1 MLNLNSWEMENSKE
15 VNQLLK
21 AQEKLEEVVN
31 SPAPDMSGLFD
42 PKTLEKTLDNM
53 VSHALVSGHERVRA
67 VNQARSLIEN
77 KLFQA
82 VQSNLDDYLAQAS
95 ESFDAAAELYEANIY
110 ELPAQPYTAE
120 DVLGFSA
127 EQREAYDRVC
137 DAAGVLSHWVG
148 WALELTDLPAEGLG
162 RWSKWHTIV
171 DADNVA
177 GLMVL
182 ELEEASTGNP
192 AWDRTLP
199 VVARALREGATLR
212 LASPS
217 TAYRGAQA
225 LEAERQEMPDKEYA
239 ALRSGLGY

>member
-1 MLNLNSWEMENSKE
+1 MNLNEWNLKHSKE

-21 AQEKLEEVVN
+21 AQDKLEEVVN
-31 SPAPDMSGLFD
+31 SPAPDTSGLYD
-42 PKTLEKTLDNM
+42 EKTLEKTLDDM
-53 VSHALVSGHERVRA
+53 VQHSLVSGHERVRA
-67 VNQARSLIEN
+67 VNQARGLIER

-110 ELPAQPYTAE
+110 ELPAQPFTAE

-162 RWSKWHTIV
+162 PWSKWHTIV
-171 DADNVA
+171 DCDNVG

-182 ELEEASTGNP
+182 QLEEPSTGNT
-192 AWDRTLP
+192 AWEDS
-199 VVARALREGATLR
+199 ACGE
-212 LASPS
+212 
-217 TAYRGAQA
+217 
-225 LEAERQEMPDKEYA
+225 
-239 ALRSGLGY
+239 